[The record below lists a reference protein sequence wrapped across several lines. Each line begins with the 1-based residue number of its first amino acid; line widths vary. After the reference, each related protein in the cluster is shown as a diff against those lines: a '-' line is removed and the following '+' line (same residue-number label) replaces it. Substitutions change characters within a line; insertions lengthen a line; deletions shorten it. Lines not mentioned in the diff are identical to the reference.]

1 MRPTFPGAPVVA
13 ELRTLPSDILG
24 NGRSL
29 KAVEAGGRIGAS
41 AAPCECIP
49 RQQHDARAVGFCP
62 AQASPAGRRRV
73 RRSGPVCQ
81 RPMPALTRSRREVGN
96 KGQSH
101 NGAEAGDGES
111 HRDEL

>member
-13 ELRTLPSDILG
+13 ETRTLPSDVLG
-24 NGRSL
+24 NRRSL
-29 KAVEAGGRIGAS
+29 KAVEAGGRIGAWGV
-41 AAPCECIP
+41 APCECIP
-49 RQQHDARAVGFCP
+49 RQQHDARAVRF
-62 AQASPAGRRRV
+62 AGTSFARRV

-81 RPMPALTRSRREVGN
+81 RPMPALTRSRREVDS

-101 NGAEAGDGES
+101 KDAEAGDGES